1 MNRLLA
7 ALCFA
12 LPTLPLA
19 AAAADAP
26 ADEIAALG
34 KETREATQPLLGK
47 VVGTVKE
54 SLNQSTPHETVDVCR
69 EKLPGMVK
77 ETREKTG
84 WDIRRVSLKTRN
96 PERAT
101 PDEWEAKVLA
111 DFDRRAAAG
120 EKRETMEAGEIFAT
134 PAGRLFRYMKAL
146 PVQEVCLNCHG
157 DQAKLTPEL
166 KAKLAT
172 LYPQDRATGY
182 ELGQIRGALTVKRKL
197 P

>member
-1 MNRLLA
+1 MSRLLA
-7 ALCFA
+7 ALLFA
-12 LPTLPLA
+12 LPALSFAAPAEDLA
-19 AAAADAP
+19 A
-26 ADEIAALG
+26 LTR
-34 KETREATQPLLGK
+34 ETREATQPLLGK

-54 SLNQSTPHETVDVCR
+54 NLAKSTPHETVDVCR
-69 EKLPGMVK
+69 EKLPGLVK

-96 PERAT
+96 PERGT

-120 EKRETMEAGEIFAT
+120 EKRETLEAGEVVAT
-134 PAGRLFRYMKAL
+134 NEGRVFRYMKAL
-146 PVQEVCLNCHG
+146 PVQEACLNCHG
-157 DQAKLTPEL
+157 DAAKLTPEL

-172 LYPQDRATGY
+172 LYPKDQATGY